1 MSQKSPAG
9 RDGGTG
15 SGAVNSFEGKK
26 AVDFPLKM
34 GDHREKVNA
43 GKL

>member
-34 GDHREKVNA
+34 SNHGEKMNA